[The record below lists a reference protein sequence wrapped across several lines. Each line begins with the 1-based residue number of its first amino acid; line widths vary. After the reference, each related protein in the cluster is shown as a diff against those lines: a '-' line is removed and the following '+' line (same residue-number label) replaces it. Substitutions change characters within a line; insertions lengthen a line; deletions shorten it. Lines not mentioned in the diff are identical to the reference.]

1 VEIVLYKILFVLL
14 YFVLGAVLLTT
25 VVGIAGNWILVGVA
39 VVVALV
45 TRFQAMTVWLL
56 ALCVGLAVVGEIVE
70 AALGAV
76 IIARRGGGR
85 WGIIGS
91 IVGGFAGVILGAG
104 MAPPFGSV
112 ILGFV
117 GVFLGAVLGEYF
129 KQRRMEP
136 AVRIGFWSFVGRMG
150 AIAAKLAVG
159 CGILWVIVAT
169 TWPQ

>member
-1 VEIVLYKILFVLL
+1 MEIVLYKILFILL
-14 YFVLGAVLLTT
+14 YFILGAVLLTT

-39 VVVALV
+39 LVVALI
-45 TRFQAMTVWLL
+45 TRFEAMNWWLL
-56 ALCVGLAVVGEIVE
+56 LLCAGLATVGEVVE

-85 WGIIGS
+85 WGVIGS
-91 IVGGFAGVILGAG
+91 IVGGLAGVVLGAG
-104 MAPPFGSV
+104 VAPPFGSV

-117 GVFLGAVLGEYF
+117 GVFLGAVLGEYY

-150 AIAAKLAVG
+150 AIAAKLALG